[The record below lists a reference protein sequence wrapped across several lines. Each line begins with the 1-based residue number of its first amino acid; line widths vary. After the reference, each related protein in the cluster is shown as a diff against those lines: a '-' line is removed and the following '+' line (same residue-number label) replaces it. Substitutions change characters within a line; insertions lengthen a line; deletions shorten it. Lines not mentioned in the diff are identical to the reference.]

1 MFNFFKCKHP
11 ADWLIVEKNQTVKPY
26 DEDFEDVTIH
36 LRCVKCS
43 EKINISYAKMIGG
56 VDAFIERGRKKY
68 A

>member
-1 MFNFFKCKHP
+1 
-11 ADWLIVEKNQTVKPY
+11 LEKNQTVKPY